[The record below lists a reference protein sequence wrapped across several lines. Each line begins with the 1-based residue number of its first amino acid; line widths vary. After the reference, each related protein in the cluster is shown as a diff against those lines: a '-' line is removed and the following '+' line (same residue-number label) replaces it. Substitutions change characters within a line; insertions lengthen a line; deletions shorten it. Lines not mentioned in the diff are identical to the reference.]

1 MKVILLF
8 DKIILCFIYEKNFE
22 NVGNIQIDIYIDVWN
37 LTLGEI

>member
-1 MKVILLF
+1 MKAILSF
-8 DKIILCFIYEKNFE
+8 DKIILCFTHEKNFE